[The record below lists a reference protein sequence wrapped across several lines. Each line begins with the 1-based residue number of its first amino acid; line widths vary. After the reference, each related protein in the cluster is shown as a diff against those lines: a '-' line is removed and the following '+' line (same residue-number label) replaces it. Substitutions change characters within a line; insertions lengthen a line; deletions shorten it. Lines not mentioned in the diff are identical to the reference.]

1 MRLRNTLLATVAF
14 ATLAVAAAQAD
25 DFNPPPWRDGP
36 LTVAAEWEFI
46 GQDLYDMPP
55 DYLNTVGDGI
65 HVFNPGC
72 FTHAHFENCFWQP
85 DPANPADGRVFTT
98 DAPGRILFFLCNWID
113 YYPYKYIWVQI
124 TYGGMGTPFVQEV
137 IAPNPGTNEW
147 PNPLYGQHVESGG
160 VPGFATEY
168 WYLSFN
174 PDREYVNVILPPNT
188 WIDQVWIDT
197 ISTFVISAEDMSWGG
212 IKSLYK

>member
-1 MRLRNTLLATVAF
+1 MRLRTSLLVIAGFAAIAAT
-14 ATLAVAAAQAD
+14 AALAD
-25 DFNPPPWRDGP
+25 DFNPPPWRGGP

-46 GQDLYDMPP
+46 SSNLLDMPP
-55 DYLNTVGDGI
+55 DYMNTVGDGI
-65 HVFNPGC
+65 HDFNTNC
-72 FTHAHFENCFWQP
+72 FTHAHFENCYWQP
-85 DPANPADGRVFTT
+85 DPQNPNDGRIFTT
-98 DAPGRILFFLCNWID
+98 QEPGRILFFLCNWID
-113 YYPYKYIWVQI
+113 YYPYKYIWVQL

-147 PNPLYGQHVESGG
+147 LNPLYGQLIEKWGTLG
-160 VPGFATEY
+160 YMTEY
-168 WYLSFN
+168 WYLAFN

-197 ISTFVISAEDMSWGG
+197 ISTLIIANEDMSWGG